1 MLQLLEKV
9 YSTSVEKLL
18 PQKTVKLQ
26 FCSDIHVE
34 FGTEGFLKPEA
45 PFLALLGDIGLTAES
60 DYRTY
65 LLKQSEKF
73 EKVFVIAGNHEFYNV
88 KFLFFKK
95 NKERNLTHFKLEF
108 NRTNN

>member
-95 NKERNLTHFKLEF
+95 NKEI
-108 NRTNN
+108 